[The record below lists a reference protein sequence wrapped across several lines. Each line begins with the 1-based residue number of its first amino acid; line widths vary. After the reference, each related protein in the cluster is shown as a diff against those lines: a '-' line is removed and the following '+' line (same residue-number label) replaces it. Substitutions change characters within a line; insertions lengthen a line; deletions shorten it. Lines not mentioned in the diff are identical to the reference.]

1 MTNPK
6 IKALLDAAAAQQ
18 LVVVALL
25 QAAEARIEY
34 TDDGESEISSWAL
47 RSVREEAEA
56 TLSSIEGLLRDLP
69 A

>member
-1 MTNPK
+1 MNPK
-6 IKALLDAAAAQQ
+6 IKALLEAAAAQQ

-25 QAAEARIEY
+25 QAAETRIEY

-56 TLSSIEGLLRDLP
+56 TLSSIEGYVRDLP